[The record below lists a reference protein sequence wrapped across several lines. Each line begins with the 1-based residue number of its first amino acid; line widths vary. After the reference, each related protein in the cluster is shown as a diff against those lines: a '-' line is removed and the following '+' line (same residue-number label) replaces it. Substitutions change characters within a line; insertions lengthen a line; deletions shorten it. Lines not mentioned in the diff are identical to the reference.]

1 MGSISN
7 EKNVGGKNGDS
18 TFVKNERIETCRSMP
33 VRIREKKCSLVV
45 QRIKNI
51 FLKKLCDNIF

>member
-18 TFVKNERIETCRSMP
+18 IFVNNERIETCRSMP
-33 VRIREKKCSLVV
+33 VRIREKKMFIGGATH
-45 QRIKNI
+45 QKY
-51 FLKKLCDNIF
+51 FLEKTL